1 MDEGSEMK
9 EYSGTVKLTNVQALM
24 HGSGELVFK
33 SGDIYTGSFVDD
45 LMDGSGQYAFISGE
59 TYTGDFLNGTYH
71 GGGKLQKG
79 DNIREG
85 YWVDGKFAGETKKDY
100 IDLLKQ
106 FQEDQEEKENQAEED
121 NLDNYDHEKIDMED
135 VKKLYFNQL

>member
-1 MDEGSEMK
+1 MDEGSDMK

-24 HGSGELVFK
+24 HGSGELIFR
-33 SGDIYTGSFVDD
+33 SGDKYTGSFVDD
-45 LMDGSGQYAFISGE
+45 LMDGSGQYAFVNGE

-85 YWVDGKFAGETKKDY
+85 YWVNGKYVGETKKDY
-100 IDLLKQ
+100 IENLKQ
-106 FQEDQEEKENQAEED
+106 YQEDQEQQIQEGED
-121 NLDNYDHEKIDMED
+121 NFDPEKIDMED
-135 VKKLYFNQL
+135 VKKLYFNQLH